1 MADVVMDCSLKSQL
15 DQEQLDVL
23 LIGSKIGND
32 SSLIKHTS
40 VQRDL
45 LDFADLLLS
54 LLAAISNV
62 RVKTKE
68 DCSQVGQTD

>member
-1 MADVVMDCSLKSQL
+1 MADVVMDCSLKLQL

-45 LDFADLLLS
+45 LDLADLLLS
-54 LLAAISNV
+54 LLAAASNV

>member
-1 MADVVMDCSLKSQL
+1 MDCSLKFQL
-15 DQEQLDVL
+15 DHEQLDVL
-23 LIGSKIGND
+23 LIGSQIGND

>member
-1 MADVVMDCSLKSQL
+1 MDCSLKSQL

-45 LDFADLLLS
+45 LDLADLLLS
-54 LLAAISNV
+54 LLAAVSNV

-68 DCSQVGQTD
+68 DSSQVGQTD

>member
-1 MADVVMDCSLKSQL
+1 MADVVMDCSLKLQL

-45 LDFADLLLS
+45 LDLADLLLS
-54 LLAAISNV
+54 LLAAVSNV

>member
-1 MADVVMDCSLKSQL
+1 MDCSLKSQL